1 MREGGSAFFEV
12 GQIGQDCRRNV
23 LRCGRHFVE
32 VGLQALVNEP
42 EPVGFDLRD
51 RPVLIGM
58 RQTLNLSEPERWG
71 GTAPVAV

>member
-1 MREGGSAFFEV
+1 
-12 GQIGQDCRRNV
+12 
-23 LRCGRHFVE
+23 
-32 VGLQALVNEP
+32 LQALVNEP
-42 EPVGFDLRD
+42 EPVGFDLRG